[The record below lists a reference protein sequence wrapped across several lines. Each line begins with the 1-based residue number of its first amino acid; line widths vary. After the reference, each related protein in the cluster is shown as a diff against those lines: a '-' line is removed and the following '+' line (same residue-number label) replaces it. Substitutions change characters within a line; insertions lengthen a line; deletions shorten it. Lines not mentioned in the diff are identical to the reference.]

1 VNNEVIFN
9 EAVDSLRPHMI
20 ELADPEVVKLLK
32 EKIDVPVS
40 GTYQQIFNTCQARIE
55 AFLRTE
61 CPIFTL
67 TIEGVVWERKTPAE
81 TEEREES
88 ERLTKARL
96 AEVTA
101 MVRKMIAPERQY
113 CRVYYQHNLPVAL
126 VLSDLVIVNDPQS
139 KGVNSI
145 LPMGTHDGADK
156 FVAATFPDACP
167 YNVPPESLN
176 ELLFGLHSDRWLLAS
191 APVIK
196 DDETTENPQMCENPE
211 KIWIGGLT
219 LYLSSTHPEKF

>member
-1 VNNEVIFN
+1 VSEQTADSYRKTLLTIGAQHPAWNADPNDNLVRIFN
-9 EAVDSLRPHMI
+9 DVTRTAREAVGAVGNDDDAK
-20 ELADPEVVKLLK
+20 ADWCENQLDGETVQ
-32 EKIDVPVS
+32 D
-40 GTYQQIFNTCQARIE
+40 
-55 AFLRTE
+55 TE
-61 CPIFTL
+61 
-67 TIEGVVWERKTPAE
+67 
-81 TEEREES
+81 EES

-191 APVIK
+191 APVIN
-196 DDETTENPQMCENPE
+196 EIEQ
-211 KIWIGGLT
+211 GG
-219 LYLSSTHPEKF
+219 